1 MGLFSRKTTPEQ
13 EGPRA
18 EEFDELVTRVMQ
30 LEGQLADLEKPVRDL
45 EMEWQD
51 WFEKFRNLYARI
63 TRRIER
69 EQKTEPSEPN
79 GAEAMNPLAMRLLH
93 GRKGT

>member
-13 EGPRA
+13 EAPRA

-69 EQKTEPSEPN
+69 AEKTETTEAN
-79 GAEAMNPLAMRLLH
+79 GEDPVNPLAMRLLH
-93 GRKGT
+93 GRKVQ